1 MALGPSPLPPPPGE
15 GWGGGAPPPTPC
27 PVAGSDQP
35 GAPRVWALATPGAPA
50 RRSTGKPEDERQ
62 DARSAAR
69 AALRRLLA
77 EHLGCAPDDL
87 ALSSVR
93 GQAPRLLRQGA
104 GRSPGV
110 LGALHLSISHAPGL
124 SLLAWCE
131 GAALGVDV
139 QAAPRDAPVPEL
151 LRTAA
156 LYLEPN
162 TAQALA
168 QQAQDASFFEAFTHA
183 WSLHEARLKCLGQP
197 LAEWS
202 PTLGRALAPL
212 HAAPL
217 RLPPWAPPQHT
228 AALAWS
234 PI

>member
-1 MALGPSPLPPPPGE
+1 MALKHPPLPLGE
-15 GWGGGAPPPTPC
+15 GWGGGGASSLTAC
-27 PVAGSDQP
+27 TFAGSDEP
-35 GAPRVWALATPGAPA
+35 GAPRVWALDTSSAHAGP
-50 RRSTGKPEDERQ
+50 PEDERQ
-62 DARSAAR
+62 HARAAAR

-87 ALSSVR
+87 ALSNVR
-93 GQAPRLLRQGA
+93 GQAPRLLWQGA
-104 GRSPGV
+104 SRAPGT
-110 LGALHLSISHAPGL
+110 LAMLHLSVSHAPGL
-124 SLLAWCE
+124 SLLAWCQ
-131 GAALGVDV
+131 GATLGVDV
-139 QAAPRDAPVPEL
+139 QAVPRNAPVPEL
-151 LRTAA
+151 LHTAA

-162 TAQALA
+162 TALALA
-168 QQAQDASFFEAFTHA
+168 QKAQDASFFEAFTHA

-217 RLPPWAPPQHT
+217 RLPPRAAPQH
-228 AALAWS
+228 AATLAWS